1 MKNIRFESDLAKEL
15 YTEVSALADM
25 KKIDRDYIS
34 LTYIW
39 KVWQKVYRMSFG
51 STRHVYMP
59 GELISGTGGEQG
71 CPDTESPGPGNGDG
85 EPEV

>member
-25 KKIDRDYIS
+25 KKIDRSYIS
-34 LTYIW
+34 LSYIW
-39 KVWQKVYRMSFG
+39 NVWKKVYRMSFG

-59 GELISGTGGEQG
+59 GELSIRHEDGNEEGG
-71 CPDTESPGPGNGDG
+71 DA
-85 EPEV
+85 V